1 MLGEGASRS
10 QIAPPLRDAR
20 VRLSALQATPRI
32 ASVSLT
38 AACRGR
44 ARSEAQIGC
53 GQGVP
58 EDLVQRYLADGRL
71 KRVLEDW
78 CQPHSGHHLYRQSR
92 RQSSPAFALLVDG
105 LRYRNYSSSGI
116 TPPMTMSRER
126 MLSLKTRTPKSIL
139 ICTIASRDL
148 FVSFPDLS
156 CRSRPPYDDLVR

>member
-1 MLGEGASRS
+1 MQG
-10 QIAPPLRDAR
+10 
-20 VRLSALQATPRI
+20 
-32 ASVSLT
+32 
-38 AACRGR
+38 RGR
-44 ARSEAQIGC
+44 PWAQIGC

-58 EDLVQRYLADGRL
+58 EDLVHRCLADGRL

-78 CQPHSGHHLYRQSR
+78 CQPHSGYHLYRQSR

-148 FVSFPDLS
+148 FVNFLGLS
-156 CRSRPPYDDLVR
+156 RRFSSTRRRPRLGATSASQKWTETEVKKHLKRRRIDSERRTA